1 MQKRRFFFDLIVLS
15 GLIVSLFSGRTL
27 AQSSRELSELYENQQ
42 FLKLRQYYEGD
53 QIHDS
58 NWKRFIEAL
67 SEDNADSA
75 MVMFAEVYRT
85 TQDRLLKKHVGER
98 ISDYYYAKGYYK
110 TAERLLRDKKFLE
123 QTVSAQPE
131 QETSN
136 TIGYG
141 IQVGA
146 FGNYENAL
154 ALKNKMLKK
163 NRNVTIVNK
172 NAEGGNLFLVVI
184 GKFSER
190 EVAERELRSLR
201 SNNVGGFII
210 QY

>member
-42 FLKLRQYYEGD
+42 FLKLRQYYEGN

-67 SEDNADSA
+67 SEDDADSA
-75 MVMFAEVYRT
+75 MVTFAEVYRT

-98 ISDYYYAKGYYK
+98 ISDYYYAKGYYR
-110 TAERLLRDKKFLE
+110 TAERLLRDKEFLE